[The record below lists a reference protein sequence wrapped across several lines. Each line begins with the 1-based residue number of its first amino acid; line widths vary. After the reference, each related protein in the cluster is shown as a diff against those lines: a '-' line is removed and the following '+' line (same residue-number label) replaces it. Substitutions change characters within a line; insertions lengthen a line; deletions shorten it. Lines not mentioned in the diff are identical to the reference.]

1 MLKNIIE
8 QTDFSQLY
16 KTETSDYFKRITT
29 TEMEYWD
36 THEQMFATVPKDAK
50 ILDVGVWFGVVPWA
64 LQQLGYSNIST
75 TECKAHSQGKR
86 EIFNVL
92 WSWMNIQ
99 PFELH
104 IKPQQEFVLPDTY
117 DIITMTKSNVFWKTE
132 EVIHHDTGNGECRT
146 EWQVT
151 GKDGNAHTFFTMYN
165 IDDWVFFIEN
175 IRKFLNPGGRA
186 LIQPAPL
193 WDGYALPYY
202 KLTGDYLQR
211 FNKGDYL
218 EIKK

>member
-1 MLKNIIE
+1 MLSIN
-8 QTDFSQLY
+8 
-16 KTETSDYFKRITT
+16 
-29 TEMEYWD
+29 
-36 THEQMFATVPKDAK
+36 
-50 ILDVGVWFGVVPWA
+50 FGP
-64 LQQLGYSNIST
+64 
-75 TECKAHSQGKR
+75 
-86 EIFNVL
+86 
-92 WSWMNIQ
+92 
-99 PFELH
+99 
-104 IKPQQEFVLPDTY
+104 
-117 DIITMTKSNVFWKTE
+117 WKTR

-151 GKDGNAHTFFTMYN
+151 GEDGYAHTFFTMYN

>member
-8 QTDFSQLY
+8 QTDFSELY
-16 KTETSDYFKRITT
+16 RTEKSDYFRRITT
-29 TEMEYWD
+29 TEMDYWD
-36 THEQMFATVPKDAK
+36 THERMFATVPKTAK
-50 ILDVGVWFGVVPWA
+50 ILDVGVWFGIVPWA
-64 LQQLGYSNIST
+64 LQQLGYTDVST
-75 TECKAHSQGKR
+75 TECEAHSQGKR
-86 EIFNVL
+86 ESFEVL

-117 DIITMTKSNVFWKTE
+117 DVITMTKSNVFWKTE
-132 EVIHHDTGNGECRT
+132 EVVHHAGDLINT

-151 GKDGNAHTFFTMYN
+151 GADNQIHSYFTLYN
-165 IDDWVFFIEN
+165 VDDWVFFVNN

-186 LIQPAPL
+186 LIQPEPWAY
-193 WDGYALPYY
+193 DSIAHYSTAR
-202 KLTGDYLQR
+202 DYLLR
-211 FNKGDYL
+211 FKRDGYL